1 MGTRFRALETP
12 SNALGPREPGAAQ
25 PRFALWRG
33 WGGVENGLCCFLVPT
48 RVGAV
53 VCCSRSVSLCRMQL
67 PEARFGPKVRL
78 DLSAVPPSWLKGH
91 GWELCA

>member
-1 MGTRFRALETP
+1 M
-12 SNALGPREPGAAQ
+12 PGAAL
-25 PRFALWRG
+25 PALPYGERG
-33 WGGVENGLCCFLVPT
+33 AGAEKGLRCFLDPT